1 MPDKKNPIVRY
12 MVLDSCFRNR
22 RKRYYIDDLLEAVNN
37 YMRVHSFQPISERQ
51 LRDDINFMEYDA
63 GEDIE
68 LLRIQ
73 DGHSKYY
80 QYRDPGMSMFKHQ
93 LTDDEAALIS
103 NTVKLLSRFE
113 GLPRYD
119 WVDETLLRL
128 REFFQLD
135 ENIGGAVS
143 FAQNP
148 DLTGLQWFK
157 PLFEAIERKYVVE
170 LDYHRFGKPTKKRIL
185 HPYQMK
191 QWNYRWYVVGLE
203 ECQSPRLP
211 LVVIPI
217 DRIDGVKVQGVQGV
231 QGGQK
236 FKEKPADL
244 DLDDYFYDIVGVSK
258 LPEGKLE
265 KVRVKA
271 YYPAAHYMS
280 TKPVHASQR
289 VVEEVQDVQGVQ
301 GFKIFE
307 WEVIP
312 NEELVQQL
320 IVYADQLEVIVGD
333 FVKRK
338 LVERAKA
345 ILENNTKNKNI
356 SKKTV

>member
-63 GEDIE
+63 AEDIE

-128 REFFQLD
+128 RELFQFRSA
-135 ENIGGAVS
+135 AVYGTSGVISYRSALNSWAS
-143 FAQNP
+143 FCA
-148 DLTGLQWFK
+148 
-157 PLFEAIERKYVVE
+157 AA
-170 LDYHRFGKPTKKRIL
+170 
-185 HPYQMK
+185 
-191 QWNYRWYVVGLE
+191 
-203 ECQSPRLP
+203 
-211 LVVIPI
+211 LVVP
-217 DRIDGVKVQGVQGV
+217 VA
-231 QGGQK
+231 
-236 FKEKPADL
+236 EK
-244 DLDDYFYDIVGVSK
+244 
-258 LPEGKLE
+258 
-265 KVRVKA
+265 
-271 YYPAAHYMS
+271 
-280 TKPVHASQR
+280 
-289 VVEEVQDVQGVQ
+289 
-301 GFKIFE
+301 
-307 WEVIP
+307 
-312 NEELVQQL
+312 
-320 IVYADQLEVIVGD
+320 
-333 FVKRK
+333 
-338 LVERAKA
+338 
-345 ILENNTKNKNI
+345 
-356 SKKTV
+356 